1 MTAGL
6 EALESY
12 DTLSLDVELT
22 VGDDGYR
29 IGDTLGR
36 PASSFDV
43 VDREPATKPRQLP
56 DRERATFYLRLFEG
70 MTQSRITDRFGIS
83 HSKCPGSSRA
93 VALVH
98 AKEAL
103 EQ

>member
-12 DTLSLDVELT
+12 DTLSLDVEPT

-29 IGDTLGR
+29 IGDTLGT
-36 PASSFDV
+36 PASSFD

-56 DRERATFYLRLFEG
+56 DRERATFYLRLFED